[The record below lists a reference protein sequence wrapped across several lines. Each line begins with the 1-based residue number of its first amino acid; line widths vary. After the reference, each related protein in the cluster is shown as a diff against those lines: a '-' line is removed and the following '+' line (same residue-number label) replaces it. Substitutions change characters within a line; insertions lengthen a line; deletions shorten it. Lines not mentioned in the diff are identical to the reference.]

1 MMSTERRPQF
11 YASDDNFNLF
21 RELYEA
27 GNEVT
32 QEINLWLESEKSRDE
47 QEQRDGFRRF
57 NNWLEASG
65 FDQSGLTTALLDWL
79 QGRE

>member
-1 MMSTERRPQF
+1 MSTERRPQF

-32 QEINLWLESEKSRDE
+32 KEINLWLETEKSRDE
-47 QEQRDGFRRF
+47 QEQREGFYRF
-57 NNWLEASG
+57 NDWLHTSG
-65 FDQSGLTTALLDWL
+65 FDRSGLTTAMLDWL
-79 QGRE
+79 QGRR

>member
-1 MMSTERRPQF
+1 MSERFNAPPETFTQF
-11 YASDDNFNLF
+11 MSI
-21 RELYEA
+21 YEA
-27 GNEVT
+27 GNEAK
-32 QEINLWLESEKSRDE
+32 QEIDLWLESEKSPDA
-47 QEQRDGFRRF
+47 QTQRDGFRRF